1 MENQKIASEEVQ
13 IKRAKSS
20 MRFAIVAMF
29 VVCMSVPIVN
39 LLFGLFFMLWL
50 SMSIIGASA
59 RRSADFGWLLLGAA
73 LCLFGFFLPVIFEGP
88 TASGM
93 LFGWTLEAALNV
105 AVAVFIVLGRLGHL
119 LFKPETA

>member
-59 RRSADFGWLLLGAA
+59 RRSADFGWLALGAC
-73 LCLFGFFLPVIFEGP
+73 LCLFGFFLPAIFDGP